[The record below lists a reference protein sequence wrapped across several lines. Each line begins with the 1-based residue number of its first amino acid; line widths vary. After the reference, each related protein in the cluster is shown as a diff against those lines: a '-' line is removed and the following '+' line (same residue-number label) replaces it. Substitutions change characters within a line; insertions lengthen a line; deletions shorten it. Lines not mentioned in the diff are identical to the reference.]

1 MRLEILGDLPCEFLA
16 SVEVGRFRTRLQY
29 ASLLITGINSLYFV
43 VLLLIPFKKRKERN
57 MTNIIIY
64 APPVL
69 YLVALFFF
77 NVISF

>member
-1 MRLEILGDLPCEFLA
+1 MSFCPL
-16 SVEVGRFRTRLQY
+16 
-29 ASLLITGINSLYFV
+29 GINSLYFV
-43 VLLLIPFKKRKERN
+43 VSLLIPFKKRKERN

>member
-1 MRLEILGDLPCEFLA
+1 MSFCPL
-16 SVEVGRFRTRLQY
+16 EVGRFRTRLQY
-29 ASLLITGINSLYFV
+29 ASLLTFSEV
-43 VLLLIPFKKRKERN
+43 SFKKRKERN

-77 NVISF
+77 NIISF

>member
-1 MRLEILGDLPCEFLA
+1 MPLDFLGWIAVDAAGESMHKSKEKKKLEAAKDDPAEYARILE
-16 SVEVGRFRTRLQY
+16 E
-29 ASLLITGINSLYFV
+29 IE
-43 VLLLIPFKKRKERN
+43 KRKERN

-77 NVISF
+77 NIISF